1 MAAVGTLTCEEA
13 QGVLQKEFADSF
25 DSVNY
30 KTALDIGRSHPLAG
44 INRKPMERTSN
55 KNNNNI
61 WGKSAVQKFNPD
73 GAFPFPAHE
82 QRCCDDFVDVN
93 SEMLSTPSH
102 RALNSAEWFKD
113 FALEKS
119 PPVDYAGTKSP
130 KTTHERSTSVKGT
143 ESEILAENTNMDAFY
158 ALAKNEP
165 LSLKERIS
173 NIDLSIEWLKSE
185 LTLMRAQDISLKQQ
199 FEQLFKEVMEF
210 KLRMEMEKDADEEE
224 QSLEEEMSFE
234 AESD

>member
-1 MAAVGTLTCEEA
+1 MAAVETLTSEQT
-13 QGVLQKEFADSF
+13 QGVLQREFADGF

-30 KTALDIGRSHPLAG
+30 KTALDIGRSHALAC

-55 KNNNNI
+55 VNNNNI
-61 WGKSAVQKFNPD
+61 WGKSPVQQFNPD
-73 GAFPFPAHE
+73 GAFPSPTQE

-93 SEMLSTPSH
+93 SAMLSTPSH
-102 RALNSAEWFKD
+102 HALNSAEWFKD

-119 PPVDYAGTKSP
+119 PPVDYAELKSP
-130 KTTHERSTSVKGT
+130 KTTHERSTSVKGK
-143 ESEILAENTNMDAFY
+143 ESEILVENTNMDAFC
-158 ALAKNEP
+158 ALAKNSP

-173 NIDLSIEWLKSE
+173 NIDLSIEWLKCE
-185 LTLMRAQDISLKQQ
+185 LTLMRAQDFSLKQQ

-210 KLRMEMEKDADEEE
+210 KLRMEMAKDEEE
-224 QSLEEEMSFE
+224 QFVEEEMSFE